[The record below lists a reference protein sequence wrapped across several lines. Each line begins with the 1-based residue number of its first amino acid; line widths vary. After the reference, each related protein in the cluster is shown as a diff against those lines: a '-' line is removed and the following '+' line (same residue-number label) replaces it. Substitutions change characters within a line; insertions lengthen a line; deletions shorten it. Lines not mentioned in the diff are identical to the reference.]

1 MALVMALPVRTRPP
15 LVSEGRPG
23 AAGRGGKPASDHDHV
38 VAFYQSDSG
47 LATAVSEFVGP
58 ALRSRDA
65 AIIVATAEH
74 RSAFAA
80 VIRAEGI
87 DLDTAIADGRYI
99 ALDAGELLASLMVD
113 GTPDPVRFREEV
125 GSLIERATRD
135 GRSVR
140 IYGEMV
146 ALLWGDGDVSSMIDL
161 EDLWN
166 DLAPTHDFALFC
178 AYPAG
183 AFDAGEDATR
193 EVVCARHTRVVP
205 TEPTDTLAWMT
216 GDSPPDG
223 SSGHLGG
230 GASRFEVP
238 LMAKALGWLFLA
250 GGTLALLTLLL
261 PHTVRPNSLGLLIIV
276 ANAYVVSAFLILRAR
291 NVPTWL
297 LPVALTWGTTLITG
311 VAYFSAERPSPLIFF
326 YLWIFLY
333 SSYFFTKRQTAIQI
347 AWVGLAYGILLGIA
361 PPSGAWAWWVVTMGT
376 LLVTAALIWTM
387 RGRVDL
393 LIARLYDAA
402 RTDPLTR
409 LFNRR
414 GFREMLDLELE
425 RARRS
430 DHQVTLLVGD
440 LDHFKAVND
449 RSGHQVGDTVL
460 QRIAHVLES
469 SRRQTDTVARV
480 GGEEFALILS
490 DTDQA
495 SGLAVAERLR
505 SHVLDEFAGDGV
517 PITISFGLASFPGDG
532 ETAASLVHAADDA
545 LYLAKESGRNRSV
558 AFTRE
563 IPDHAR
569 YGVRNRDV
577 EGERFTAVMLDL
589 AAAVDLRFSGSARHS
604 ETVGRYA
611 EMMARELGLPEQR
624 VGRVRLG
631 GLLHDIGKVGVADA
645 ILNKPGRLSSEEL
658 ATIRTHP
665 ALGAQILEHPCLA
678 DIRPWVAA
686 HHERPDG
693 RGYPLGLSG
702 RTLAV
707 EARILAVADAYEAM
721 TSNRAYRESI
731 GQPAARAELRRCAGT
746 QFDPDVVDALLTVLE
761 REAERAVVYAR
772 G

>member
-1 MALVMALPVRTRPP
+1 MARTGRTRTPVVAEP
-15 LVSEGRPG
+15 RGG
-23 AAGRGGKPASDHDHV
+23 AAGESGAHEHL
-38 VAFYQSDSG
+38 VAFYQAETG
-47 LATAVSEFVGP
+47 LASVVGDFVGS

-65 AIIVATAEH
+65 AIVVATSEH
-74 RSAFAA
+74 RAAFKA
-80 VIRAEGI
+80 VIRAQGI
-87 DLDTAIADGRYI
+87 DLDAVIADGRYVE
-99 ALDAGELLASLMVD
+99 LDAGELLASLIV
-113 GTPDPVRFREEV
+113 GGAPDPGRFREKI
-125 GSLIERATRD
+125 GSLIERVGTD
-135 GRSVR
+135 GRSVK

-146 ALLWGDGDVSSMIDL
+146 ALLWGDGDVSSMIAL

-166 DLAPTHDFALFC
+166 DLATTHAFALFC

-183 AFDAGEDATR
+183 AFDASATATLMTL
-193 EVVCARHTRVVP
+193 CGRHTRVVA

-216 GDSPPDG
+216 SDSAVDG
-223 SSGHLGG
+223 SVGHPGG
-230 GASRFEVP
+230 GGSHFEVS

-261 PHTVRPNSLGLLIIV
+261 PHTVHANALGLLGIV
-276 ANAYVVSAFLILRAR
+276 AGAYIVSGALILRSR
-291 NVPTWL
+291 SVPSWL
-297 LPVALTWGTTLITG
+297 LPVALTWGTALITG
-311 VAYFSAERPSPLIFF
+311 VAYFSAERPSPLSLF
-326 YLWIFLY
+326 YVWIFLY
-333 SSYFFTKRQTAIQI
+333 SSYFFTKRQTAVQI
-347 AWVGLAYGILLGIA
+347 ACVGLAYGVLLGVA

-387 RGRVDL
+387 RERVEL
-393 LIARLYDAA
+393 LIFRLYDTA

-414 GFREMLDLELE
+414 GFRELLDLELE

-430 DHQVTLLVGD
+430 EHEVTLLAGD

-449 RSGHQVGDTVL
+449 RSGHQVGDAVL

-469 SRRQTDTVARV
+469 ARRPSDTVARV
-480 GGEEFALILS
+480 GGEEFALILP

-495 SGLAVAERLR
+495 GGLALAERLR
-505 SHVLDEFAGDGV
+505 RAVLDEFGRDEV
-517 PITISFGLASFPGDG
+517 PITISFGLASFPGHG

-558 AFTRE
+558 AFNRD
-563 IPDHAR
+563 IPANAR
-569 YGVRNRDV
+569 YGIRNRDV

-611 EMMARELGLPEQR
+611 EMMARELGLAEQR

-645 ILNKPGRLSSEEL
+645 ILNKPGQLSPDEL

-678 DIRPWVAA
+678 DVRPWVAA

-693 RGYPLGLSG
+693 RGYPLGLAG
-702 RTLAV
+702 RALGV
-707 EARILAVADAYEAM
+707 EPRILAVADAYEAM
-721 TSNRAYRESI
+721 TSNRAYRSSI
-731 GQPAARAELRRCAGT
+731 GQPAARAELERGAGT
-746 QFDPDVVDALLTVLE
+746 QFDPEVVDALLAVLE
-761 REAERAVVYAR
+761 REAEREAAYAAH